1 MNGIG
6 VDVDQQRAQ
15 LVAWL
20 RARDPA
26 TEITTRETHISIVAF
41 QGEFAYKCKRAV
53 RYPFI
58 DLSTPALRLA
68 DCERELALNR
78 RLAPDV
84 YLGIEA
90 VPATA
95 TCEADHV
102 VVMRRMPEGRSLARL
117 VKGGADGEGC
127 VREIARVVAAFHAA
141 APTGGSIDRAAS
153 HAAMT
158 NRWEAGIQELA
169 AVHASPIADRI
180 AVAAHRYL
188 AGREPL
194 FAARVAA
201 GRARDG
207 HGDLLADDVFC
218 LDDGPRLLDCLQ
230 FDEGLRTGDGLGDV
244 AFLAMDVERLDR
256 PDLARILL
264 DEYRIAAGDD
274 WPASLEHFWIAYRA
288 HVRAKVAALR
298 GDDRAVAQHFR
309 IADAHLDRGRVRLV
323 VIGGPPAT
331 GKSTVA
337 RALGVETG
345 WPVLRS
351 DEIRKELAGVSP
363 AQRASAPV
371 DAGMYTREWTMRV
384 YDELVIRAQARLE
397 MGESVILDATFADP
411 GERARAASVASTTA
425 SDLIALQC
433 SVPLAVAQARAEQRS
448 AAGADV
454 SDADA
459 AVTAALAAR
468 FAPWPEATR
477 LDTSIAI
484 AATVAAA
491 RKAIGPSGW

>member
-1 MNGIG
+1 VNGIG
-6 VDVDQQRAQ
+6 ASVDEQRAQ

-20 RARDPA
+20 RARDPVNEVA
-26 TEITTRETHISIVAF
+26 TSVTHISIVAF
-41 QGEFAYKCKRAV
+41 QGDFAYKLKRAV

-68 DCERELALNR
+68 DCEREVALNR

-95 TCEADHV
+95 ACDADHV
-102 VVMRRMPEGRSLARL
+102 VVMRRMPKARSLARL
-117 VKGGADGEGC
+117 VQDGTAADGC
-127 VREIARVVAAFHAA
+127 VREIARVVAAFHTA

-158 NRWEAGIQELA
+158 NRWQAGIQELA
-169 AVHASPIADRI
+169 AAHASPIADRI
-180 AVAAHRYL
+180 ARAARRYL

-218 LDDGPRLLDCLQ
+218 LEDGPRLLDCLE
-230 FDEGLRTGDGLGDV
+230 FDPDLRAGDGLGDV
-244 AFLAMDVERLDR
+244 AFLAMDLERLDR
-256 PDLARILL
+256 PDLARKLL
-264 DEYRIAAGDD
+264 DQYRADVGDD
-274 WPASLEHFWIAYRA
+274 WPPSLEHFWIAYRA

-298 GDDRAVAQHFR
+298 ADQPAVEQHLL
-309 IADAHLDRGRVRLV
+309 IADRHLSHSRVRLV
-323 VIGGPPAT
+323 LVGGAPAT

-337 RALGVETG
+337 RALAAETG
-345 WPVLRS
+345 WPLLRS
-351 DEIRKELAGVSP
+351 DEIRKELAGVSL
-363 AQRASAPV
+363 AQHTSVPV
-371 DAGMYTREWTMRV
+371 DTGIYTNDWTTRV
-384 YDELVIRAQARLE
+384 YDEMLLRAQALLE

-411 GERARAASVASTTA
+411 GERARAASVASKTV

-433 SVPLAVAQARAEQRS
+433 SVPADVAQARAEQRS
-448 AAGADV
+448 ASGLDV
-454 SDADA
+454 SDADS
-459 AVTAALAAR
+459 AVAAALAAR
-468 FAPWPEATR
+468 FAPWPEATCV
-477 LDTSIAI
+477 DTSVAE
-484 AATVAAA
+484 ADSVAAA
-491 RKAIGPSGW
+491 RAAIGPSDW

>member
-6 VDVDQQRAQ
+6 VSADEQRAQ
-15 LVAWL
+15 LLAWL

-26 TEITTRETHISIVAF
+26 TEITTGETHISIVAF
-41 QGEFAYKCKRAV
+41 QGEFAYKLKRAV
-53 RYPFI
+53 RFPFL
-58 DLSTPALRLA
+58 DLSTPARRLA
-68 DCERELALNR
+68 DCEREVALNR

-95 TCEADHV
+95 ACEADHV
-102 VVMRRMPEGRSLARL
+102 VVMRRMPETRSLARL
-117 VKGGADGEGC
+117 VQRGADVGEC
-127 VREIARVVAAFHAA
+127 VREIAHVVAAFHAA

-169 AVHASPIADRI
+169 AAHSSPIADCI
-180 AVAAHRYL
+180 AVAARRYL
-188 AGREPL
+188 AGRKPL
-194 FAARVAA
+194 FAARVAG

-218 LDDGPRLLDCLQ
+218 LEDGPRLLDCLQ
-230 FDEGLRTGDGLGDV
+230 FDEALRTGDGLGDV
-244 AFLAMDVERLDR
+244 AFLAMDLERLER

-264 DEYRIAAGDD
+264 DEYRVDAGDD
-274 WPASLEHFWIAYRA
+274 WPPSLEHFWIAYRA

-298 GDDRAVAQHFR
+298 GDERAIEQHLA
-309 IADAHLDRGRVRLV
+309 IADAHLARGRVRLV
-323 VIGGPPAT
+323 TIGGPPAT

-337 RALGVETG
+337 RALGAETG

-363 AQRASAPV
+363 AHDASAPV
-371 DAGMYTREWTMRV
+371 DAGLYTSEWTTRV
-384 YDELVIRAQARLE
+384 YDELLRRAQAFLE
-397 MGESVILDATFADP
+397 MGESVILDATFGDP
-411 GERARAASVASTTA
+411 SERARAAAVASTTV

-433 SVPLAVAQARAEQRS
+433 SIPLAVAQARAEQRS
-448 AAGADV
+448 ASGADV

-468 FAPWPEATR
+468 FAPWPEATQ
-477 LDTSIAI
+477 LDTSVAI
-484 AATVAAA
+484 ADSVDAA
-491 RKAIGPSGW
+491 REAIGPSG